1 MKKKYTWFIKSS
13 SWVVGQHLI
22 WVLATLWPTGY
33 ILAEKGKANC
43 PIEGTKS
50 SKSIGKLDK
59 NNNSK
64 LRIMLI
70 IKP

>member
-1 MKKKYTWFIKSS
+1 M
-13 SWVVGQHLI
+13 GQHLI